1 MEDRQAKLEGGGRL
15 SGIKTLAAVDV
26 AIPVLGLLTSAA
38 LFGAGLHALAQG
50 CLAGA
55 ALASADWLLIR
66 VIFGRLEAWGRNA
79 PTGAGEEAGRSGA
92 GRSEAG
98 ASPGAPKKIVLVVA
112 LGIKFIFLAVF
123 IYLVINKLSFDPYGV
138 ALGVGSLPAGIIA
151 ASLVFKGG
159 DERGKG

>member
-1 MEDRQAKLEGGGRL
+1 L
-15 SGIKTLAAVDV
+15 SGIKTLSAVDV

-38 LFGAGLHALAQG
+38 LFGSGLYALAQG

-79 PTGAGEEAGRSGA
+79 PTGAGEEAG
-92 GRSEAG
+92 
-98 ASPGAPKKIVLVVA
+98 ASPSPGGPRKIMLVAA

-138 ALGVGSLPAGIIA
+138 AIGVGSLPVGIMA

-159 DERGKG
+159 SERGKG